1 MDLQGLED
9 QWASLE
15 LEEEDEVGLVA
26 ARVDQEELVIDTRW
40 CLVGKLLSGRVSDFD
55 AFQNMMAFLWQP
67 GKGMYVK
74 ELNSNLFLFQFYHE
88 IDIDRVITG
97 SPWTFNKKQLILH
110 RLKEGENPRSV
121 NLHFLDLWVH
131 IYDLEHGFQSLKVIT
146 DIGNLMGKFVESDIN
161 NFSGV
166 WREYMR
172 VRVTI
177 DVDKPLRRR
186 MKIFRE
192 DRSWFWANFKYE
204 NLSTFCFICGILGHS
219 ERFCPKLFHTP
230 AHLIQKP
237 YGMFLKANSRRSAEK
252 IGAKWLRGGPTEV
265 IGELNGE
272 LIGGYGDSGLAA
284 RLVEGGVIDRD
295 MREKL
300 VEGNL
305 IEGDKDIHGN
315 NGEDC
320 IIYNDPK
327 RKRIGGRIGSGVGG
341 PSDFNGPNGL
351 GLAKGPPFIMIS
363 LSWNCRGLGN
373 PRAVQF
379 LKDLVVQKRPDI
391 IFLCETLCRKDVV
404 ERVRV
409 TLGFEGCFVVEA
421 QGHSGGLALLWKDHK
436 TFRFENAW
444 LREPMCK
451 EVVRSSWEGLSG
463 RGLVEKIEGCGVALE
478 AWGKDFTGNFKDR
491 INQCKMVIRNLK
503 KKRDEVSVRVHKEK
517 QEELF
522 EILTKREIYWKQRS
536 KQFWLRSGDT
546 NSKYF
551 HNFASSRKR
560 QNHIQRLQ
568 NEDGVWVDWEA
579 GLGGVM
585 VDYFNRLFEAS
596 NVDISH
602 VLQEVQPS
610 ISEDQNE
617 MLLGFVE
624 EDEEQMPLKERLLD

>member
-26 ARVDQEELVIDTRW
+26 SRVEQEELVIDTRW

-88 IDIDRVITG
+88 IDVERVITG

-131 IYDLEHGFQSLKVIT
+131 IYDLEHGFQSLKVVT

-177 DVDKPLRRR
+177 DVDKPMRRR

-252 IGAKWLRGGPTEV
+252 IGAKWLRSGAVGGSSERGEGSSRPATPVMAGGGPTEE

-284 RLVEGGVIDRD
+284 RLVEGGVINRD

-341 PSDFNGPNGL
+341 PSDINGPNGI
-351 GLAKGPPFIMIS
+351 GLAKG
-363 LSWNCRGLGN
+363 GLTI
-373 PRAVQF
+373 VDMEQ
-379 LKDLVVQKRPDI
+379 
-391 IFLCETLCRKDVV
+391 
-404 ERVRV
+404 
-409 TLGFEGCFVVEA
+409 
-421 QGHSGGLALLWKDHK
+421 
-436 TFRFENAW
+436 
-444 LREPMCK
+444 
-451 EVVRSSWEGLSG
+451 
-463 RGLVEKIEGCGVALE
+463 
-478 AWGKDFTGNFKDR
+478 
-491 INQCKMVIRNLK
+491 
-503 KKRDEVSVRVHKEK
+503 
-517 QEELF
+517 
-522 EILTKREIYWKQRS
+522 
-536 KQFWLRSGDT
+536 
-546 NSKYF
+546 
-551 HNFASSRKR
+551 
-560 QNHIQRLQ
+560 
-568 NEDGVWVDWEA
+568 DG
-579 GLGGVM
+579 
-585 VDYFNRLFEAS
+585 
-596 NVDISH
+596 H
-602 VLQEVQPS
+602 VLGMGPKN
-610 ISEDQNE
+610 D
-617 MLLGFVE
+617 MLAGSGF
-624 EDEEQMPLKERLLD
+624 QARHSS